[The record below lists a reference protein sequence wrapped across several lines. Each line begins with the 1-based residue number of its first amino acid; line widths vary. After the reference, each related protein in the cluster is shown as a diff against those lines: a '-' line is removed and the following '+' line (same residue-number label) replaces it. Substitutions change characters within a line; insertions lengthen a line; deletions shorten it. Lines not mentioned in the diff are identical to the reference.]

1 MENKQY
7 WESRALQLEDKIDLT
22 SRQLNNR
29 FKKMFKKSEIELQSK
44 IDKLYRKYATDMKI
58 DLVEAHKL
66 IEGTAFKEWRMSI
79 GGYVKE
85 LKKTGN
91 KSLYKELETLATRSR
106 ISRLDAILSE
116 VRAETNL
123 LYSNNL
129 PMLSETLENTY
140 KTSYY
145 LNSYTIQHGTG
156 IYYQIATVDKKKM
169 QKIMEYKN
177 YGKNFSSRIWDHK
190 EKLSLEVQREI
201 AQGFATSKDLKAVS
215 KGISERYGV
224 SYNNA
229 TRLVNTEN
237 NFYMNQASLDS
248 YKEADVEMYQ
258 ILATLDKRTSSI
270 CQSMDEL
277 TFKSSQASVGDNFP
291 PFHSR
296 CRTTTIAYFGKNYT
310 ERIAR
315 DENDKNIYVSGKL
328 DYKKWEKKYNIK

>member
-7 WESRALQLEDKIDLT
+7 WEQRALQLEEKVDLT

-44 IDKLYRKYATDMKI
+44 IDKLYRKYATDMQM

-66 IEGTAFKEWRMSI
+66 IEGSFFKEWRMSI

-91 KSLYKELETLATRSR
+91 KKLYTELETLATRSR

-116 VRAETNL
+116 VRAETSL
-123 LYSNNL
+123 LYSDNL
-129 PMLSETLENTY
+129 PLLSETLENTY
-140 KTSYY
+140 KSSYY
-145 LNSYTIQHGTG
+145 LNSYAIQHGTG

-169 QKIMEYKN
+169 QRIMEYKN
-177 YGKNFSSRIWDHK
+177 YGKNFSSRIWEHK
-190 EKLSLEVQREI
+190 EKLAKEVQTEI

-215 KGISERYGV
+215 KRISERYGV
-224 SYNNA
+224 AYNNS

-248 YKEADVEMYQ
+248 YKEADVEQYQ
-258 ILATLDKRTSSI
+258 YI
-270 CQSMDEL
+270 
-277 TFKSSQASVGDNFP
+277 
-291 PFHSR
+291 
-296 CRTTTIAYFGKNYT
+296 
-310 ERIAR
+310 
-315 DENDKNIYVSGKL
+315 
-328 DYKKWEKKYNIK
+328 